1 LLRVLWSV
9 RFGMAVTKRVRRDSL
24 LGSARARREWLKR
37 EIAKT
42 DAQLKLLEGH
52 VRAQQERINDLER
65 VGGET
70 TAARDFLVTLR
81 DCQEAHETY
90 RLRLARDLE
99 AT

>member
-1 LLRVLWSV
+1 LLRVLWSLHF
-9 RFGMAVTKRVRRDSL
+9 RMAATKRVRRDSL
-24 LGSARARREWLKR
+24 LGTARARREWLKR

-42 DAQLKLLEGH
+42 DAQLKLLEEH
-52 VRAQQERINDLER
+52 IRAQQERVKELER

-70 TAARDFLVTLR
+70 TAARDFLVTLQ

>member
-1 LLRVLWSV
+1 
-9 RFGMAVTKRVRRDSL
+9 MAAIKRLRRDSL
-24 LGSARARREWLKR
+24 LGPARARREWLQR

-42 DAQLKLLEGH
+42 DARLKLLEGH
-52 VRAQQERINDLER
+52 IRAQQERIEELER

-70 TAARDFLVTLR
+70 AAARDFLVTLQ
-81 DCQEAHETY
+81 DCREAHETY